1 MLKLLLLLKSGENC
15 ENNIDVNFKQTKT
28 VDSQSKL
35 DSRRGLDAHIYL
47 VWDGQRTPTHHIM
60 WSLWL

>member
-35 DSRRGLDAHIYL
+35 DSRRGLDAHI
-47 VWDGQRTPTHHIM
+47 
-60 WSLWL
+60 